1 MGFRFQKR
9 LRILPGVT
17 LNLSKS
23 GISTSVGVRGAR
35 ITKGHG
41 KTRVTVG
48 LPGTGL
54 SHSSV
59 SRRKASVKGASKAP
73 GYPSWRVFFFAA
85 ACILLLLM
93 LLFLP
98 ARANAQV
105 RCAMPNGV
113 LITQQLGG
121 CPRDAVQVDAAPSA
135 SVPATAQAKSQ
146 EAVSSAP
153 SIQPSAAISPPSV
166 VPEERGQSGFALIF
180 VIVVVAGLF
189 FAAKAVIGALGR
201 DSFCTSC
208 GHQGVAKTV
217 TRGSIVIEILL
228 WICFLVPGIIYSI
241 WRLTSKHKACPKCGA
256 QSLIGPESPVAVAMK
271 KTLGQHSH

>member
-9 LRILPGVT
+9 LRILPGLT

-23 GISTSVGVRGAR
+23 GISTSVGMRGAR

-59 SRRKASVKGASKAP
+59 SQGKASVRRVAKVQ
-73 GYPSWRVFFFAA
+73 GYPSWRVIFLAA
-85 ACILLLLM
+85 ACIVLLLL
-93 LLFLP
+93 LAFLP
-98 ARANAQV
+98 AQVNAQV

-135 SVPATAQAKSQ
+135 PVTAKAKSL
-146 EAVSSAP
+146 EVGSAAP
-153 SIQPSAAISPPSV
+153 SVSLSPGAAGPSV
-166 VPEERGQSGFALIF
+166 EVDGRRQFSFAWVAVF
-180 VIVVVAGLF
+180 VVVAGVF
-189 FAAKAVIGALGR
+189 FAVKTVSGALSR

-208 GHQGVAKTV
+208 GHQGPAKTV
-217 TRGSIVIEILL
+217 TRGSIFIEILL

-241 WRLTSKHKACPKCGA
+241 WRLTSKHKACSQCGA
-256 QSLIGPESPVAVAMK
+256 QSLIAPESPVAIAMK
-271 KTLGQHSH
+271 KALGQHAS